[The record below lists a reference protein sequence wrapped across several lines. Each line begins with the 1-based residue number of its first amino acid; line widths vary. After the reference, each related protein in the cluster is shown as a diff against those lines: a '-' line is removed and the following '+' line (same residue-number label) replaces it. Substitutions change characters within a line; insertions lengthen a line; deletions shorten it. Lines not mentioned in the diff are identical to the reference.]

1 MRKLTST
8 GFRKCGTFGV
18 YDFLKGG
25 TLLHSDVNPT
35 APVLWIFCLILLIV
49 TETGPEQQPDKN
61 EKGAFLKNQPIYG
74 DIAILVENLNVH
86 FFTYFASIK
95 GIIHKIVT
103 RTEILALVS
112 LQWNTNFQRYSP
124 SPGDMPKLID
134 N

>member
-1 MRKLTST
+1 M
-8 GFRKCGTFGV
+8 
-18 YDFLKGG
+18 
-25 TLLHSDVNPT
+25 
-35 APVLWIFCLILLIV
+35 
-49 TETGPEQQPDKN
+49 
-61 EKGAFLKNQPIYG
+61 KNQPIYG

-124 SPGDMPKLID
+124 SPGDMPKLMD